1 MGRRR
6 NGPPR
11 GGRPTKSK
19 PCVFCKEDVAYV
31 DYKDYNLLRRFIS
44 DRGKVRA
51 RRVTGLCPQHQR
63 EAASAIKRAREMA
76 LAALRGGEVEALQVI
91 LNQDVEKIGQRGD
104 IVDVSRGYVRNF
116 LVPRGLAEVATPGK
130 LEEARRTMEE
140 TEERDR
146 RLAERA
152 EEIAGILNKSVIT
165 IEARTGEDERL
176 FGSVTAANIT
186 DAVEKARGIRLDR
199 RRIRL
204 DEPIKALGT
213 HQVPIQVHG
222 DVEASVKVIVVP
234 KL

>member
-1 MGRRR
+1 
-6 NGPPR
+6 
-11 GGRPTKSK
+11 
-19 PCVFCKEDVAYV
+19 
-31 DYKDYNLLRRFIS
+31 
-44 DRGKVRA
+44 
-51 RRVTGLCPQHQR
+51 
-63 EAASAIKRAREMA
+63 
-76 LAALRGGEVEALQVI
+76 LQVI
-91 LNQDVEKIGQRGD
+91 LKSDVEKIGQRGD

-116 LVPRGLAEVATPGK
+116 LVPRGLAEVATPAK

-140 TEERDR
+140 SEERDR

-176 FGSVTAANIT
+176 FGSVTAANIVS
-186 DAVEKARGIRLDR
+186 AIEKARGVRVDR
-199 RRIRL
+199 RRVKL
-204 DEPIKALGT
+204 EEPIRSLGT